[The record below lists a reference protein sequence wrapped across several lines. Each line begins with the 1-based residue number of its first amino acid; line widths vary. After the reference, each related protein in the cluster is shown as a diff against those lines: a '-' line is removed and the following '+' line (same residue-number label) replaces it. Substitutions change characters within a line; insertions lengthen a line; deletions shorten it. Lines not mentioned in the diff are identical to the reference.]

1 MNEFAIYLERNEQG
15 LRVDEQGHLTWA
27 KNGEPVDTSKFYTDS
42 EDGIFPVSDEATP
55 CVNSERC
62 DENEDKS
69 IISSQY
75 SASDASEYSADGKER
90 ADKYVN
96 VGKNE
101 PASQSTPTAIMN
113 RLLRK
118 TTRPNTWIFVSD
130 TRFRLYIG
138 IKQSG
143 AFQHSSFLH
152 GARLAA
158 AGLIKVK
165 KGCLASLSPLS
176 GHYRCTTK
184 HFRKFVKSLHAKNVD
199 MSHVSISRS
208 YTILAGLEIWGSAMR
223 GKKKI
228 KAVGIQL
235 KNNLTSSEDPHAENL
250 PQDSE
255 HKSTNDNAQT
265 LNLMLDSVNKMHIQ
279 AANGD
284 TKQHSMHNPTRSN
297 QVVAAV

>member
-165 KGCLASLSPLS
+165 KGCLGEFISTFWPLS
-176 GHYRCTTK
+176 VHYKTFPKVC
-184 HFRKFVKSLHAKNVD
+184 
-199 MSHVSISRS
+199 
-208 YTILAGLEIWGSAMR
+208 
-223 GKKKI
+223 
-228 KAVGIQL
+228 
-235 KNNLTSSEDPHAENL
+235 
-250 PQDSE
+250 
-255 HKSTNDNAQT
+255 
-265 LNLMLDSVNKMHIQ
+265 
-279 AANGD
+279 
-284 TKQHSMHNPTRSN
+284 
-297 QVVAAV
+297 